1 MFRAFNTQLKRKNG
15 QKGFTLIELMIVV
28 AIIGILAAIA
38 IPQFAAYRVRAQNK
52 AAASDVLSLL
62 GQEASTRETAD
73 QDQQQAL
80 ASLQAAMQS
89 ALAGVL
95 GQPPASLDTLE
106 KLAAAL
112 GNDPAFSATV
122 SAQLAGKV
130 DTQTL
135 DATLSTA
142 ISAALNAALSGLRQ
156 RLYFMGGQ

>member
-1 MFRAFNTQLKRKNG
+1 MPRSSD
-15 QKGFTLIELMIVV
+15 
-28 AIIGILAAIA
+28 
-38 IPQFAAYRVRAQNK
+38 K

-62 GQEASTRETAD
+62 GQEASARETAD

-80 ASLQAAMQS
+80 ANLQAAVQS

-130 DTQTL
+130 DIQTL

>member
-1 MFRAFNTQLKRKNG
+1 MDDRTDHLD
-15 QKGFTLIELMIVV
+15 LPLPHPEHLMIEDVLRLREALTTLDGAV
-28 AIIGILAAIA
+28 AD
-38 IPQFAAYRVRAQNK
+38 K

-80 ASLQAAMQS
+80 ASLQAAVQS

-95 GQPPASLDTLE
+95 GQPPVSLDTLE

-130 DTQTL
+130 DIQTL
-135 DATLSTA
+135 DAMLSTA

>member
-1 MFRAFNTQLKRKNG
+1 MDER
-15 QKGFTLIELMIVV
+15 TLHLNLPLPHPEHMLSEDVLRLREALTTLDGAV
-28 AIIGILAAIA
+28 AD
-38 IPQFAAYRVRAQNK
+38 K
-52 AAASDVLSLL
+52 AAAQDVLSLL

-80 ASLQAAMQS
+80 ANLQAAVQA

-112 GNDPAFSATV
+112 GNDPAFSATL
-122 SAQLAGKV
+122 SAQLADKV
-130 DTQTL
+130 DAQTL
-135 DATLSTA
+135 NTA
-142 ISAALNAALSGLRQ
+142 LGAALSGLRQ

>member
-1 MFRAFNTQLKRKNG
+1 MDDRTDHLD
-15 QKGFTLIELMIVV
+15 LPLPHPEHLMIEDVLRLREALTTLDGAV
-28 AIIGILAAIA
+28 AD
-38 IPQFAAYRVRAQNK
+38 K
-52 AAASDVLSLL
+52 AASDVLSLL

-80 ASLQAAMQS
+80 ASLQAAVQS

-130 DTQTL
+130 DIQTL

>member
-1 MFRAFNTQLKRKNG
+1 MDDRTDHLD
-15 QKGFTLIELMIVV
+15 LPLPHPEHLMIEDVLRLREALTTLDGAV
-28 AIIGILAAIA
+28 AD
-38 IPQFAAYRVRAQNK
+38 K

-80 ASLQAAMQS
+80 ASLQAAVQS

-130 DTQTL
+130 DIQTL
-135 DATLSTA
+135 DAMLSTA